1 MLQKQLALFSA
12 FPLLV
17 WASEPI
23 PPAVQQIEKQGVK
36 IIREVKTDGG
46 LRSWL
51 GQYQDMGVTIWLTPD
66 GKHAISG
73 YLYDEKGQNLSEAL
87 FQRELYIPQGR
98 QLWEKLNAA
107 QGIKEGNPEAKRKV
121 VVFADPFCPY
131 CKQFWAAARPWI
143 SSGKVEL
150 NTLLVAVINPKS
162 GQYASAI
169 LNADDPAK
177 AWSDYEMSNGKKRPE
192 PPASTPKETFN
203 LLQYHQ
209 QLMDETGAVATPAI
223 YYMNDKQELQQV
235 VGMPD
240 EKQLEAMFGPKPPS
254 A

>member
-1 MLQKQLALFSA
+1 M
-12 FPLLV
+12 
-17 WASEPI
+17 
-23 PPAVQQIEKQGVK
+23 
-36 IIREVKTDGG
+36 
-46 LRSWL
+46 
-51 GQYQDMGVTIWLTPD
+51 
-66 GKHAISG
+66 
-73 YLYDEKGQNLSEAL
+73 
-87 FQRELYIPQGR
+87 
-98 QLWEKLNAA
+98 
-107 QGIKEGNPEAKRKV
+107 
-121 VVFADPFCPY
+121 
-131 CKQFWAAARPWI
+131 
-143 SSGKVEL
+143 EL